1 MCPYAARDMDQNQ
14 PPADSDDLTPS
25 PHTPSVSGADA
36 LEQGFIELRAAASP
50 ETPPELVALMLR
62 LRRGLF
68 GWLLA
73 LVGASAFSL
82 LLGSAEGALLCAVAG
97 LFALAQATDA
107 AAAAPAYRDWVHTT
121 LPRTQLL
128 GAMFRG
134 LVRSILPLFGSLMLL
149 GMAAFAYQSGPS
161 LRHRVAAACG
171 AVAALLVLTL
181 AARPVANAVARKLFR
196 TDIPTRTERLTARVT
211 AIALLAFPALA
222 LMRPEMLETLA
233 AQDSPLVTPQ
243 GLVVQMFGLVMLG
256 LAGVGLYLKRDWRQ
270 SRERLGLTAM
280 TGQHWVWAGV
290 GLAAVAGLNSGME
303 WIELHQFPA
312 LALQDAKATQ
322 MIAAH
327 LSLGATIV
335 LGISAGVG
343 EEITVR
349 GALQPRLGLVL
360 SSLLFACG
368 HVQYTWFGVL
378 TVGLLGVSLGLLRR
392 RTNTTTAMVVHGLY
406 DILAAFSAQ

>member
-14 PPADSDDLTPS
+14 PPDDSARAIPLTPPAPDS
-25 PHTPSVSGADA
+25 DA
-36 LEQGFIELRAAASP
+36 LEQEFIELRAAAAP
-50 ETPPELVALMLR
+50 ETPPELTALMLR

-68 GWLLA
+68 GWFLA

-82 LLGSAEGALLCAVAG
+82 LLGSAEGALLCAIAG

-121 LPRTQLL
+121 LPRTRLL
-128 GAMFRG
+128 GAMFRA
-134 LVRSILPLFGSLMLL
+134 LVRSILPVFGSLMLL
-149 GMAAFAYQSGPS
+149 GMAAFAAQSGPS
-161 LRHRVAAACG
+161 LRHRIAAACG
-171 AVAALLVLTL
+171 GGAALLVLTL
-181 AARPVANAVARKLFR
+181 ASRPVANALARWLFR
-196 TDIPTRTERLTARVT
+196 VGTPTRTERLTARVT

-243 GLVVQMFGLVMLG
+243 GLVAQMFGLITLG
-256 LAGVGLYLKRDWRQ
+256 LAGVGLFLKRDWRET
-270 SRERLGLTAM
+270 RERLGLTAM
-280 TGQHWVWAGV
+280 TRQHWLWAAV
-290 GLAAVAGLNSGME
+290 GLVAVAGLNAGME
-303 WIELHQFPA
+303 WIEQHYFPA
-312 LALQDAKATQ
+312 LALADGEATK

-360 SSLLFACG
+360 SSLLFASG

-378 TVGLLGVSLGLLRR
+378 TVGLLGISLGFLRQ

-406 DILAAFSAQ
+406 DIFAAFSAQ

>member
-14 PPADSDDLTPS
+14 PPNADDSPTPASLTS
-25 PHTPSVSGADA
+25 ASADAEA
-36 LEQGFIELRAAASP
+36 LEQEFIELRAAASP

-73 LVGASAFSL
+73 LIGASAFSL

-107 AAAAPAYRDWVHTT
+107 AAAAPAYRDWVHAT

-149 GMAAFAYQSGPS
+149 GMAAFAAQSGPS

-171 AVAALLVLTL
+171 AGAALLVLTL
-181 AARPVANAVARKLFR
+181 AARPVANAVARWLFH
-196 TDIPTRTERLTARVT
+196 TQIPTRTERLTARVA

-243 GLVVQMFGLVMLG
+243 GLVAQMFGLITLG
-256 LAGVGLYLKRDWRQ
+256 LAGVGLFLKRDWRQ

-280 TGQHWVWAGV
+280 TAQHWVWAAV
-290 GLAAVAGLNSGME
+290 GLAAVAGLNAGME

-312 LALQDAKATQ
+312 LAVEDAKATQ

-327 LSLGATIV
+327 LSLSATIV

-360 SSLLFACG
+360 SSLLFASG

-378 TVGLLGVSLGLLRR
+378 TVGLLGVSLGLLRQK
-392 RTNTTTAMVVHGLY
+392 TNTTTAMVVHGLY